1 MSDTTLPPA
10 INGTF
15 GDNSTALPPPPPP
28 LTEIPILERAA
39 YLSRIYISATSV
51 LLLLCTLTFLTRMY
65 QRVRPVWKVGW
76 DDYFIC
82 MGYVSLHLRCA
93 GSRDSG

>member
-1 MSDTTLPPA
+1 MSDATL
-10 INGTF
+10 G
-15 GDNSTALPPPPPP
+15 GNSTALPPPPPP
-28 LTEIPILERAA
+28 ITEFPILERQA

-82 MGYVSLHLRCA
+82 LGYVSRRLRCFA
-93 GSRDSG
+93 SGHSG